1 MGPAKTRQASG
12 TFAAVAL
19 TREGL
24 LCRRGPGHQG
34 QNGERGDGDSATHVM
49 SLSQQARLRPDPGY
63 PLDSGGPQFYKSRT
77 VVDRKEVLLICKA
90 LSDPTR
96 LRILELLK
104 SKGRSCCDLIA
115 RDEKGLCACDV
126 EEAVGLSKAA
136 VSHHMALLRRA
147 GLVNAEKR
155 GRWIYYSR
163 NEAAIAGLADALAK
177 AV

>member
-1 MGPAKTRQASG
+1 MA
-12 TFAAVAL
+12 
-19 TREGL
+19 
-24 LCRRGPGHQG
+24 
-34 QNGERGDGDSATHVM
+34 ERS
-49 SLSQQARLRPDPGY
+49 
-63 PLDSGGPQFYKSRT
+63 
-77 VVDRKEVLLICKA
+77 EVLLICKA
-90 LSDPTR
+90 LADPTR

-126 EEAVGLSKAA
+126 EGAVGLSKAA

-155 GRWIYYSR
+155 GRWMYYSR
-163 NEAAIAGLADALAK
+163 NEAAIAGIAGLLAK